1 MIKQVVIEAVGN
13 LLAARQR
20 SILALIGIMVGAG
33 AVIAMLNVGT
43 IAREET
49 LRQFRQMG
57 TDILLLR
64 VESPQGLGDLPLA
77 QAEALPATL
86 PAVLGIAPFMIGGG
100 NASFEGNSRNAGYLG
115 VTESFASLARLRMA
129 RGRFI
134 SRHDRFEPFIVLGA
148 DLAANLSTPYATVR
162 PGSSVRVGRYV
173 FTVIGILESA
183 LASPMLP
190 TDVNEAM
197 FFSLPNARRIMSA
210 PNLAWAVARVA
221 PTADA
226 EATGRAIAAALQQS
240 MGVQTLQVQSAR
252 SLIAGMTSQ
261 MQLFTLLLGAVGSIA
276 LVLGGVGVMNIMLVS
291 IQERRREIGVR
302 LAIGARRSDIRFL
315 FLAEAAALSV
325 VGGACGILLGVA
337 GAWAFARLSGWDY
350 VFSPTAV
357 PLGAGVS
364 IAVGL
369 FFGFYPAVMA
379 SRLDPIVALRAE

>member
-1 MIKQVVIEAVGN
+1 MMKQVIIEAVGN

-64 VESPQGLGDLPLA
+64 VESQQGLGDLPLA

-100 NASFEGNSRNAGYLG
+100 NASFEGNSRNAGHLG
-115 VTESFASLARLRMA
+115 VTETFASLARLRLA
-129 RGRFI
+129 QGRFI

-148 DLAANLSTPYATVR
+148 DLARGLSTPYATVR

-173 FTVIGILESA
+173 FTVIGILERA

-197 FFSLPNARRIMSA
+197 FFSLPNARRIMSV
-210 PNLAWAVARVA
+210 PNLSWAVARIA

-226 EATGRAIAAALQQS
+226 EATGRAISATLAPTLGA
-240 MGVQTLQVQSAR
+240 QTLQVQSAR
-252 SLIAGMTSQ
+252 SLIAGMESQ

-302 LAIGARRSDIRFL
+302 LAIGARRGDIRVL

-325 VGGACGILLGVA
+325 VGGGFGILLGIA
-337 GAWAFARLSGWDY
+337 GAWGFAQLSGWNY

-364 IAVGL
+364 IVVGL

>member
-1 MIKQVVIEAVGN
+1 MIKQVIIEAVGN

-77 QAEALPATL
+77 QAEALPATIPSL
-86 PAVLGIAPFMIGGG
+86 IGIAPFMIGGG
-100 NASFEGNSRNAGYLG
+100 NASFEGNSRNAGQLG
-115 VTESFASLARLRMA
+115 VTEAFAALARLRVA
-129 RGRFI
+129 QGRFI
-134 SRHDRFEPFIVLGA
+134 SRHDRFEPFVVLGA
-148 DLAANLSTPYATVR
+148 SLATQLSTPYATVR

-173 FTVIGILESA
+173 FTVIGILENA

-210 PNLAWAVARVA
+210 PNLSWAVGRIA
-221 PTADA
+221 PDADA
-226 EATGRAIAAALQQS
+226 EATGRAITTVLQPAL
-240 MGVQTLQVQSAR
+240 GTQTLQVQSAR
-252 SLIAGMTSQ
+252 SLIAGMESQ

-325 VGGACGILLGVA
+325 VGGAFGILLGIA
-337 GAWAFARLSGWDY
+337 GAWGFAVLSGWDY
-350 VFSPTAV
+350 VFSATAV